1 MTGDQSITG
10 VGFRVTWE
18 NDVFSN
24 AFDYFRSVSCLS
36 TWRPVFFHR
45 AARLREEEFPSQMT
59 TEESKQWGNTASNND
74 SPYINFRLVSF
85 HGSLHVCTSVC
96 TSVQTRVSQYSSQ
109 RHIKGSRFP
118 FPEIRAVNEKGID
131 LTAFRSAKGCVSEE
145 LLCAVP

>member
-1 MTGDQSITG
+1 M

-24 AFDYFRSVSCLS
+24 DAFDYFRSVFSCLS

-45 AARLREEEFPSQMT
+45 APRLREEEFSLADDDSDKANNRGGSTPPSINNFPPL
-59 TEESKQWGNTASNND
+59 ESIFD
-74 SPYINFRLVSF
+74 SFRSTRYF
-85 HGSLHVCTSVC
+85 AHPSAHPF
-96 TSVQTRVSQYSSQ
+96 QTRVSSQYSSQ
-109 RHIKGSRFP
+109 RHIKGSRLP

-131 LTAFRSAKGCVSEE
+131 LRKRLRSAKGCVSEE